1 MHEML
6 YPIFQKKNEK
16 NSIIICRIC
25 PEVVMVKLVEAYTL
39 LLVLQN
45 TEVGRI
51 AELKEECIR
60 QLDSEVHMR
69 RTASLVSG
77 NVDISVI
84 YSVAV
89 ICHCLMSQQKFSI
102 HRRRFANSSFPLN
115 LNT

>member
-1 MHEML
+1 MKCCILFSKKKMRKTALSSAE
-6 YPIFQKKNEK
+6 FAQK
-16 NSIIICRIC
+16 
-25 PEVVMVKLVEAYTL
+25 VVMVKLVEAYTL

-102 HRRRFANSSFPLN
+102 HRRRFANSCFPLN